1 MTNKYNS
8 RIIWF
13 IILFTIFFTGFRMMQ
28 HYTFNNNALDD
39 GFNDNLIWNTIH
51 GKFMYS
57 DIKGSSTLGDHL
69 ELATLLFI
77 PFYLLGLGPFILFFG
92 QTLLIGLGALPIYW
106 QARDSLGESPFVW
119 LMPLAYLLYLPT
131 VNITFQGYYP
141 IALCITPLL
150 FATYYLL
157 RGRYLPFLLWLGL
170 AMLCQ
175 ENIYLVA
182 AFFGLYILGF
192 KKEKLAGGLLFI
204 SGLALFILAISV
216 IIPHFN
222 TGGSYVYYERYAYLG
237 NSLPAMVMTIAARP
251 LYVLAHVI
259 TPEKIWFIV
268 GLFLPVAFLSFRR
281 PALLIPALPIFA
293 INLLSSYRDMYQLG
307 TRYPSAIVP
316 FVFMTAIL
324 GLATV
329 QPGEI
334 RRMGRIKTTMV
345 LFMVLSTLY
354 FFAGFYWR
362 YTVITE
368 PVKEGHQLLRQV
380 PADAAISALGNL
392 YPHLSHREKIWLFPK
407 NWEKSDYLILCKLD
421 PTWPI
426 EGDYTTALTQ
436 LIKKKNYGKL
446 LEYIFVGETPL
457 TGPLSKT
464 DYAPLYE
471 KIRADRHF
479 TMVTEKESYILLKRT
494 RE

>member
-1 MTNKYNS
+1 MKYRE

-13 IILFTIFFTGFRMMQ
+13 IILFTIFFTGFRLMQ

-39 GFNDNLIWNTIH
+39 GFNDNLIYNTIQ

-57 DIKGSSTLGDHL
+57 DIKGSTTLGDHL

-77 PFYLLGLGPFILFFG
+77 PFYLLGL

-106 QARDSLGESPFVW
+106 QARDSLGDSSFVW
-119 LMPLAYLLYLPT
+119 LLPLAYLLYLPT

-150 FATYYLL
+150 FAVYYLI
-157 RGRYLPFLLWLGL
+157 RDRYPLFLLFLGL

-192 KKEKLAGGLLFI
+192 KKEKLLGGGLFI
-204 SGLALFILAISV
+204 CGLALFILAITV

-222 TGGSYVYYERYAYLG
+222 TGGSYAYYERYAYLG
-237 NSLPAMVMTIAARP
+237 DSIPAILRTIVTRP
-251 LYVLAHVI
+251 FYVLGYI
-259 TPEKIWFIV
+259 LTPEKIWFMI
-268 GLFLPVAFLSFRR
+268 GLFLPVAFLSWRS
-281 PALLIPALPIFA
+281 PALLVPALPIFA
-293 INLLSSYRDMYQLG
+293 INLLSTYRDMYQLG
-307 TRYPSAIVP
+307 TRYPASIVP

-329 QPGEI
+329 QPGET
-334 RRMGRIKTTMV
+334 RRLARIKKSIV
-345 LFMVLSTLY
+345 FFMFLSALY
-354 FFAGFYWR
+354 FFTGFYFR

-368 PVKEGHQLLRQV
+368 PVKEGHRLLRQI
-380 PADAAISALGNL
+380 PADSAISALGSL
-392 YPHLSHREKIWLFPK
+392 YPHLAHREKIWLFPK
-407 NWEKSDYLILCKLD
+407 NWEKSDYLVLCKLD

-446 LEYIFVGETPL
+446 LEYTFVGETPL
-457 TGPLSKT
+457 PGPLSKKE
-464 DYAPLYE
+464 YAPLYD
-471 KIRADRHF
+471 KIRADKRF
-479 TMVTEKESYILLKRT
+479 AVVDEKSSYVLLKRT